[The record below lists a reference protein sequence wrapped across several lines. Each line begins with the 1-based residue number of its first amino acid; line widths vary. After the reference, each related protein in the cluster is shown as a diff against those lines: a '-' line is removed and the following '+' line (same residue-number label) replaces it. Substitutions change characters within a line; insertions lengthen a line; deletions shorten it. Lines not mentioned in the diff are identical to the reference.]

1 MNIKKYNKKRN
12 MGNYYA
18 GDVYYNDQHK
28 ELTIQ
33 GNLTAQQVMMIAK
46 DFFAEELEKT
56 KENKEAEAAEKNGET
71 DEASEEAVQKELFR
85 FVHPAL
91 DEDEGWK
98 VHKEVENLV
107 KRFDLQDICE
117 RLNQL
122 KKEGKVLLPSNTT
135 NALKELQRMGLPTEK
150 GGFNYKTFSKK
161 YNEICR

>member
-1 MNIKKYNKKRN
+1 

-46 DFFAEELEKT
+46 DFFEEEPEKT
-56 KENKEAEAAEKNGET
+56 KENKEAEAVEKKGEA
-71 DEASEEAVQKELFR
+71 DEVPGEAVQKELFH

-98 VHKEVENLV
+98 VHREVENLV

>member
-1 MNIKKYNKKRN
+1 